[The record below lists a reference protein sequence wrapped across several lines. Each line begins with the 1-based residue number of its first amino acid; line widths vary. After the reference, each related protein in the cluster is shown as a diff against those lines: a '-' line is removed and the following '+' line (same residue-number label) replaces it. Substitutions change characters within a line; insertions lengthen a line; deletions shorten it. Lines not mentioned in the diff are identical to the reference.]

1 MVHALKE
8 LWRVLVPHGSLID
21 LRPLAQNPPVE
32 IVVGGQVFLAGR
44 ADVSSAMPDDVASDK
59 SLDEVVGEGW
69 FVREREELF
78 DYALFWDTFDEMMAY
93 AEWEWIRVFL
103 PEAMLTEARRLL
115 ASSGEGARLRVRRRM
130 VISRYR
136 KQI

>member
-1 MVHALKE
+1 MVHALKQ

-32 IVVGGQVFLAGR
+32 IVVGEQVFQAGR
-44 ADVSSAMPDDVASDK
+44 ADVSSALPDDVVSDK
-59 SLDEVVGEGW
+59 SLDEVVDEGW
-69 FVREREELF
+69 FVRECEELF
-78 DYALFWDTFDEMMAY
+78 DYAIYWDTLDEMIAY
-93 AEWEWIRVFL
+93 AEWDWIRVFL

-115 ASSGEGARLRVRRRM
+115 ESSGEGARLRVRRRI